1 MKTMRIILIVIGS
14 LLIADTIFAATRCNM
29 NLGVIMPAMLGLP
42 LLLVGIFLPHMA
54 HGFLAFVKWAVF
66 ACYCI
71 GIGIFIVCGVL
82 MGSAISDKEHTE
94 ADAVIVLGA
103 ALHGDRVTW
112 VLSNRLDAAI
122 EYLNLHEDALV
133 VVSGG
138 QGSGETRPEGDAM
151 ADYLLERGIERDRII
166 IENRATNT
174 RENFLFSMALIEE
187 RLGPDA
193 SIAYVT
199 TDFHVYR
206 AGKIAAKLGIAAKGI
221 AADDVWYIRIN
232 NFMRE
237 SVGICIYA
245 LRGDI

>member
-1 MKTMRIILIVIGS
+1 MKTMRIILIVLGS

-29 NLGVIMPAMLGLP
+29 NLGVIMPAILGLP
-42 LLLVGIFLPHMA
+42 LLLIGIFLPHMA
-54 HGFLAFVKWAVF
+54 QGFLAVVKWAVF
-66 ACYCI
+66 ACYGI
-71 GIGIFIVCGVL
+71 GIIIFIVCGIL
-82 MGSAISDKEHTE
+82 MASAISDKEHTE
-94 ADAVIVLGA
+94 ADALIVLGA

-122 EYLNLHEDALV
+122 EYLNLHPETVV

-151 ADYLLERGIERDRII
+151 ADYLVEHGISSERIMV
-166 IENRATNT
+166 ENRSTNT
-174 RENFLFSMALIEE
+174 KENFLLSMELIEQ
-187 RLGPDA
+187 RLGADA
-193 SIAYVT
+193 TIAYVT

-206 AGKIAAKLGIAAKGI
+206 AGRIAKALGIDAKGI

-237 SVGICIYA
+237 SVGICVYA